1 MNAPDTRADA
11 VVGTPRWGILRHPRS
26 KGEWRLLISEVLFLY
41 GLFDWKLVSPERRLQ
56 LREATK
62 AQLRLANLAYQEMQQ
77 RYKAT
82 RQFLFHF
89 MTECAGIENFF
100 QSIMEFASTRLD
112 GQASLAFEALCE
124 GGRVLYHDA
133 AAHARKMLQY
143 QGELPII
150 DAVRV
155 DANNT
160 VVDTFS
166 MPLLPTVP
174 EEDST
179 RLVKYMCQLSA

>member
-1 MNAPDTRADA
+1 LPKNQ
-11 VVGTPRWGILRHPRS
+11 
-26 KGEWRLLISEVLFLY
+26 
-41 GLFDWKLVSPERRLQ
+41 Q
-56 LREATK
+56 LNVK
-62 AQLRLANLAYQEMQQ
+62 IYKLANLAYQEMQQ

-82 RQFLFHF
+82 HQLLFHF
-89 MTECAGIENFF
+89 MTECAGIESFF
-100 QSIMEFASTRLD
+100 QSTVEILSARLD
-112 GQASLAFEALCE
+112 EQASLAFEALCE
-124 GGRVLYHDA
+124 CGRVLYRDA

-166 MPLLPTVP
+166 MPLLPIVP

-179 RLVKYMCQLSA
+179 RLVEYMYQLAAWHVELAAFWREQQ